1 MENKFCY
8 SKYACL
14 DQDALKLRSENKD
27 FRSVYSRDADKILF
41 SLSYSRYI
49 DKTQVF
55 SFQENDHITK
65 RIIHVSLVSRIART
79 IGRNLGLNEDLI
91 EAISL
96 GHDIGHV
103 PLGHLGEKFLNEIS
117 LKYLNE
123 RFLHNVQSVRN
134 FLNIEKDGLGCNL
147 SIQVL
152 DGILCHNGEKILKE
166 YHYHPKTIQ
175 DFFSDYEKCYQEKQ
189 LLTDIVPMTLE
200 GAVVRISDVIGYLG
214 RGLEDAIILGI
225 LKKEDIPK
233 EIKNN
238 LGEDNKTIIDKAV
251 ADIITNSQDKN
262 YITMSENMY
271 NSLNLLMKFNYK
283 NIYNKA
289 NSREKVEKY
298 QEMFNTVFEENLKY
312 LQNKDYSKDIYQ
324 IFLKNMH
331 KTYLKETKD
340 MRIVIDYIAGMTDD
354 FFFRE
359 YKKIINKNV

>member
-1 MENKFCY
+1 M
-8 SKYACL
+8 
-14 DQDALKLRSENKD
+14 
-27 FRSVYSRDADKILF
+27 
-41 SLSYSRYI
+41 
-49 DKTQVF
+49 
-55 SFQENDHITK
+55 
-65 RIIHVSLVSRIART
+65 
-79 IGRNLGLNEDLI
+79 
-91 EAISL
+91 
-96 GHDIGHV
+96 
-103 PLGHLGEKFLNEIS
+103 
-117 LKYLNE
+117 
-123 RFLHNVQSVRN
+123 
-134 FLNIEKDGLGCNL
+134 
-147 SIQVL
+147 
-152 DGILCHNGEKILKE
+152 
-166 YHYHPKTIQ
+166 
-175 DFFSDYEKCYQEKQ
+175 
-189 LLTDIVPMTLE
+189 PMTLE

-214 RGLEDAIILGI
+214 RDLEDAIILGI

-251 ADIITNSQDKN
+251 ADIITNSQGKN

-271 NSLNLLMKFNYK
+271 DSLNLLMKFNYE

-289 NSREKVEKY
+289 NSKEKIAKY

-331 KTYLKETKD
+331 ETYLKETKD